1 MKRILS
7 FLVLLSL
14 VVMSVASCTPADTGD
29 KEKEYS
35 LGIGVSMAFEDTS
48 AKVTSTVAAVVTD
61 KDGKI
66 VLCRID
72 AIDSQA
78 KLTADGEPNT
88 TAPTSKYELG
98 DSYNMVNYGGA
109 IAEWYKQAEFFE
121 TYVEGKTLSDV
132 EAIAL
137 GKDGKPTGTDLTA
150 GCTIAVNDFVKAIAN
165 AIESEHKLTFT
176 AKGELTAAVSVNA
189 AITADKETLVYK
201 TAFDYAAVVS
211 EGASVVGALVD
222 SAETTLTCEK
232 DDNNKVTATA
242 HNYVGTKLEQGD
254 DYNMVEHGG
263 AISEWYA
270 QATAFAKT
278 AIGKEAA
285 KLDTLPTEDI
295 AGCTIGVTAY
305 KAVLVK
311 AGKAAR

>member
-1 MKRILS
+1 MKRFLS

-14 VVMSVASCTPADTGD
+14 VVMSVASCKPANTDN

-35 LGIGVSMAFEDTS
+35 LGIGVAMAFDDES
-48 AKVTSTVAAVVTD
+48 AKVSSTVAAVVTD

-88 TAPTSKYELG
+88 AAPTSKYELG
-98 DSYNMVNYGGA
+98 DKYNMVTYGNA

-121 TYVEGKTLSDV
+121 TYVEGKTLADV
-132 EAIAL
+132 KAIAL
-137 GKDGKPTGTDLTA
+137 GENGKPTGTDLAA
-150 GCTIAVNDFVKAIAN
+150 GCTIAVTDFVKAIEN
-165 AIESEHKLTFT
+165 AISSEHRLTFA
-176 AKGELTAAVSVNA
+176 AKGELTASVSVNA
-189 AITADKETLVYK
+189 DIKADKETLVYK
-201 TAFDYAAVVS
+201 TTFDFAAVVS
-211 EGASVVGALVD
+211 EGATVVGALVD

-242 HNYVGTKLEQGD
+242 HTYVGTKLEQGD
-254 DYNMVEHGG
+254 DYNMVTYGG
-263 AISEWYA
+263 AIAEWYA

-278 AIGKEAA
+278 AIGKEAD
-285 KLDTLPTEDI
+285 KLDTLPTENI
-295 AGCTIGVTAY
+295 TGCTIGVTTY
-305 KAVLVK
+305 KAALVK
-311 AGKAAR
+311 AGKAVR